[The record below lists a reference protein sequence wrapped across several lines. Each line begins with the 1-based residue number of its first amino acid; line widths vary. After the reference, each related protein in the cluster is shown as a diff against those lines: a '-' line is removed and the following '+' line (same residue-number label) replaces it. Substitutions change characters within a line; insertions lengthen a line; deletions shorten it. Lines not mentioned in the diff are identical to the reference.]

1 MLQTEL
7 NKLRTVLVLVEER
20 VQCWEINNL
29 DDHLYNEYKLK
40 LAELLN
46 NIRSLISQL
55 MALMSAVTDR

>member
-40 LAELLN
+40 LAELLD